1 MRKGKEYQ
9 LSDWAQTA
17 LPLFAGGV
25 TGNVLLRLNKNS
37 LQSSNSISCKE
48 TKITQNFTHAGS
60 VTWGLVLPIDVIKSR
75 IQADCPEN
83 PRYKSMIQCIRISYK
98 EEGLSVFYRGFGPL
112 ILRAVIVNGATF
124 FVYQSVLTHLTV

>member
-9 LSDWAQTA
+9 LSDLAQTA

-48 TKITQNFTHAGS
+48 TKIT
-60 VTWGLVLPIDVIKSR
+60 
-75 IQADCPEN
+75 
-83 PRYKSMIQCIRISYK
+83 
-98 EEGLSVFYRGFGPL
+98 
-112 ILRAVIVNGATF
+112 
-124 FVYQSVLTHLTV
+124 